1 MPERAP
7 LLWVICIRELY
18 VSVICIVDV
27 NDSPVAS
34 VNHKALQLLLF
45 LCKHS
50 LVDADCSCSTYLL
63 FSDWISCLT
72 VAWHVIASIDQVFLH
87 PNAVGRRRRGTR
99 STWPDRINFRR
110 LTEWPLSCVDPLM
123 VLSVLNSLEELALAS
138 AGSFVL
144 FLTAQW
150 IGSSISTFWHPDPSL
165 SAQFCNANSQS
176 HVLKSDIGALLASD
190 MSASCWAT
198 VFSPASFQLLL
209 SMSLGIGCRRRFA
222 DDSVGTRLLPPP
234 PPPSSWTWHQKP
246 SKLALSG
253 GGDAWDARVILNLYV
268 YSCWA
273 SFTRITG
280 ILFNENCLL
289 LFNS

>member
-1 MPERAP
+1 MSYRSMACYCLNWSSFFAP
-7 LLWVICIRELY
+7 
-18 VSVICIVDV
+18 
-27 NDSPVAS
+27 
-34 VNHKALQLLLF
+34 Q
-45 LCKHS
+45 
-50 LVDADCSCSTYLL
+50 
-63 FSDWISCLT
+63 
-72 VAWHVIASIDQVFLH
+72 
-87 PNAVGRRRRGTR
+87 RRRKKKKRDEKHL
-99 STWPDRINFRR
+99 TWPDQFQEADWVAS
-110 LTEWPLSCVDPLM
+110 LLCGSSHGPWYT
-123 VLSVLNSLEELALAS
+123 VLNSLEELALAS

>member
-123 VLSVLNSLEELALAS
+123 S
-138 AGSFVL
+138 
-144 FLTAQW
+144 W
-150 IGSSISTFWHPDPSL
+150 IPLKNWFQRIRQLYRTPLYHLKTDIVVIWLPS
-165 SAQFCNANSQS
+165 
-176 HVLKSDIGALLASD
+176 G
-190 MSASCWAT
+190 
-198 VFSPASFQLLL
+198 
-209 SMSLGIGCRRRFA
+209 
-222 DDSVGTRLLPPP
+222 
-234 PPPSSWTWHQKP
+234 
-246 SKLALSG
+246 
-253 GGDAWDARVILNLYV
+253 
-268 YSCWA
+268 
-273 SFTRITG
+273 
-280 ILFNENCLL
+280 
-289 LFNS
+289 